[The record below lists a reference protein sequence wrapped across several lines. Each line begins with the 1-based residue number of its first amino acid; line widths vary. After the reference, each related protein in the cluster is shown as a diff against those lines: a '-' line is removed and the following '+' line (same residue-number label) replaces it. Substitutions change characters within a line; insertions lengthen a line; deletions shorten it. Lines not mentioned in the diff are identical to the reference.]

1 MLASVRGSL
10 FRNTLFDLSMSED
23 QNAQNIDALVD
34 AFNNASF
41 EGMENPRGE
50 LNQLYR
56 EKTNNSIDLTGNIR
70 DGFDRAYNQNRDT
83 LRDSLIGVIRF
94 GNDRLRRMAQRDQ
107 SQKEDAE
114 KRMADN
120 SALIEGLAA
129 LW

>member
-1 MLASVRGSL
+1 
-10 FRNTLFDLSMSED
+10 MSED
-23 QNAQNIDALVD
+23 QDTQNIDALVD
-34 AFNNASF
+34 AFNNVSF

-94 GNDRLRRMAQRDQ
+94 SNERLRKKAEKDP
-107 SQKEDAE
+107 SQKEETE
-114 KRMADN
+114 KKIKDN
-120 SALIEGLAA
+120 RALIEGLTA

>member
-1 MLASVRGSL
+1 
-10 FRNTLFDLSMSED
+10 MSED
-23 QNAQNIDALVD
+23 QDAQNIDALVD

-70 DGFDRAYNQNRDT
+70 DGFDREYNKNRDA
-83 LRDSLIGVIRF
+83 LRDSLVGVIRF

-120 SALIEGLAA
+120 RALIEGLAT